1 MSQSLQGKQV
11 LILASSGVDENVMSV
26 LQRDLLK
33 AGATLKTVATTSG
46 LINSWNGKGWG
57 IYFTVD
63 ANVNATLGS
72 DFDMLVVPSGKLA
85 IEKLAAD
92 DHTKRIISHFVLA
105 QKPMSFMGD
114 ASSIITDMVDNA
126 EDIAQIIDVEN
137 VENSVA
143 SVIEYFSNSEEAE
156 EVEELKAAA

>member
-11 LILASSGVDENVMSV
+11 LILASSGVDEGVMSM

-63 ANVNATLGS
+63 TNVNATLGS

-85 IEKLAAD
+85 VEKLASNE
-92 DHTKRIISHFVLA
+92 HTNRIISHFVLA
-105 QKPMSFMGD
+105 SKPMAFLGE
-114 ASSIITDMVDNA
+114 SSSLITSMVDNA
-126 EDIAQIIDVEN
+126 EEIAHISDVANAE
-137 VENSVA
+137 A
-143 SVIEYFSNSEEAE
+143 SVSTVVEYFASSEEIIE
-156 EVEELKAAA
+156 EELKVAA